1 MKDKKGAIMSDLNI
15 LFLGTSAVKPG
26 PNNDT
31 ACALIN
37 NRYMVDTGW
46 YSAINML
53 QFGVSPLEL
62 DYLFITH
69 PHADHY
75 LGLAQ
80 YIFYLAMSMLEY
92 SKRVP
97 LKIVGP
103 EQDIERMVQLAYNYL
118 DYKGTGEVSKT
129 LKVDIIPLTNGDI
142 IETDDVTVKAF
153 KTQHPVASLGYCFQD
168 KSSKKKIVY
177 PGDTGPCE
185 SVIINA
191 HEADLLIFEAS
202 CGDNFSESEDHSGA
216 PDAAMIA
223 KQAKV
228 KQLALVHYID
238 AQQQTIFESAKQL
251 FDNTIMPSVGTRIQP

>member
-1 MKDKKGAIMSDLNI
+1 MNDLNI

-26 PNNDT
+26 KNNDT

-46 YSAINML
+46 YSAVNML

-69 PHADHY
+69 SHPDHY

-80 YIFYLAMSMLEY
+80 YIFYLAMSMVQY
-92 SKRVP
+92 SERVP
-97 LKIVGP
+97 LKVVGP
-103 EQDIERMVQLAYNYL
+103 QQDIEKIVKLAYNYL
-118 DYKGTGEVSKT
+118 DHEGTGKISKT
-129 LKVDIIPLTNGDI
+129 LKLEIIPLADGDI

-153 KTQHPVASLGYCFQD
+153 STQHPVASLGYAFQD
-168 KSSKKKIVY
+168 NSSKKKIVY

-185 SVIINA
+185 NVIINA
-191 HEADLLIFEAS
+191 YEADLLVHEAS
-202 CGDNFSESEDHSGA
+202 CGGNFSKSEDHSGA
-216 PDAAMIA
+216 PDAALAA

-238 AQQQTIFESAKQL
+238 EQQQTIFDSAKQL